1 MWTCQQNRS
10 FQSAVNI
17 PGQTASL
24 LSLSHGQKTTMQ
36 FHKVKP
42 LQGPWEG
49 HRPLPEMGGLGEF
62 NMEVIILQY
71 DLSLTRKLKLGTISI
86 FISFFYFSDF
96 STFSYSLIPR
106 KLKWDGIPIIF
117 MVEHNVGN
125 NYTPSLQMR
134 ILRLIEVK
142 LLPSIANDDW

>member
-1 MWTCQQNRS
+1 
-10 FQSAVNI
+10 
-17 PGQTASL
+17 
-24 LSLSHGQKTTMQ
+24 
-36 FHKVKP
+36 
-42 LQGPWEG
+42 
-49 HRPLPEMGGLGEF
+49 MGGLGEF

-117 MVEHNVGN
+117 MVEHNIGN